1 MLFQVLLGW
10 NQSWA
15 SQVESKF
22 RFHKKLKNRI
32 FDSNWN
38 VFYWH
43 ILLPLTMLFREIIS
57 LIMSTEFASLI
68 SWIVT
73 VNDQNFK
80 TMKFEQYLNL
90 YFNFSHH
97 HILRVYST
105 VFQGMQRNSR
115 CKNDVVES
123 CFLKNIILMKFIE
136 IVAFQ

>member
-38 VFYWH
+38 AFLLAH
-43 ILLPLTMLFREIIS
+43 IVAFNHAIWWNYLLNNVNRVCFT
-57 LIMSTEFASLI
+57 I

-90 YFNFSHH
+90 YFNFSCH